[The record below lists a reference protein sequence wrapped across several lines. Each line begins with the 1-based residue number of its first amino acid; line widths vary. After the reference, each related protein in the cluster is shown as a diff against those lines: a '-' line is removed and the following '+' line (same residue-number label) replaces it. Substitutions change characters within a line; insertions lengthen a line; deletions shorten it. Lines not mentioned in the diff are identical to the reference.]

1 MATVIKNI
9 NHLKKCAMIES
20 SDFWIR
26 LNYGA
31 KSSKDIKYYKDNDS
45 WSVFHSI
52 SDSFCEYKDDKDFI
66 ENEDFII
73 KAIETNNLIWEKY
86 E

>member
-1 MATVIKNI
+1 MATVIKNM

-20 SDFWIR
+20 SNFWIR
-26 LNYGA
+26 LNYGTR
-31 KSSKDIKYYKDNDS
+31 SSKDIKYYKDDDS
-45 WSVFHSI
+45 WSVFHFI
-52 SDSFCEYKDDKDFI
+52 SDSFCQYKDDKDFI

-73 KAIETNNLIWEKY
+73 KAIKTNNLIWENY